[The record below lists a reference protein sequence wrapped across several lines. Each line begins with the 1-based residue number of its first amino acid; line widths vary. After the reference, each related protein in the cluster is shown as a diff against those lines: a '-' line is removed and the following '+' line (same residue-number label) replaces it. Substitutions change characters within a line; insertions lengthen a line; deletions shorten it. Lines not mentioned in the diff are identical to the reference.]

1 MKNYDK
7 ILADHRMT

>member
-1 MKNYDK
+1 MKNCDK